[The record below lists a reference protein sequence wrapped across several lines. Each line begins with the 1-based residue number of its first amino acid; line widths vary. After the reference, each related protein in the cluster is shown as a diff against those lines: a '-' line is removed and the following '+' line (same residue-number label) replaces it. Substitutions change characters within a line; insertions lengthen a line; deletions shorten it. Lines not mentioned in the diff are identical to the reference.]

1 MEVYKLKLEVK
12 NICKGFEEKQGRRIV
27 LDDISFNVE
36 DGEIVTL
43 LGPSG
48 CGKTTMLTTI
58 AGFKKQDSGVIL
70 LNGEPVTKAGPD
82 KAFMFQNYALYPWKT
97 VENNILFPM
106 KQAKMSL
113 EEQRKRLDYLLEISR
128 LKEHKNLYPHQ
139 MSGGMKQRTALVRAL
154 AVKPEILLM
163 DEPLGALDIEMR
175 QSLQNELLDIFRKEN
190 LTVIIVTH
198 DVSEAIYLSDRVIL
212 MSTNYGEII
221 LNEKIE
227 LDSPRNPEDEKFK
240 EYVGLLSNKFIEAG
254 SRKKKGVEV
263 NFENK

>member
-1 MEVYKLKLEVK
+1 MKLEVK
-12 NICKGFEEKQGRRIV
+12 NISKAFKENQGLKVV
-27 LDDISFNVE
+27 LDNVSFNVE
-36 DGEIVTL
+36 EGEVVTL

-48 CGKTTMLTTI
+48 CGKTTMLSII
-58 AGFKKQDSGVIL
+58 AGFKKQDSGEVL
-70 LNGEPVTKAGPD
+70 LNGQPVKEAGPD

-97 VENNILFPM
+97 IEKNILFPM
-106 KQAKMSL
+106 KQAKMTD
-113 EEQRKRLDYLLEISR
+113 EDQNKRLDYLLNISR
-128 LKEHKNLYPHQ
+128 LEEFRQYYPHQ
-139 MSGGMKQRTALVRAL
+139 ISGGMKQRTALVRAL

-175 QSLQNELLDIFRKEN
+175 QSLQDELLEIFRNEK

-221 LNEKIE
+221 LNEKID
-227 LDSPRNPEDEKFK
+227 LPAPRNPKDEKFK

-254 SRKKKGVEV
+254 SRKKTMKE
-263 NFENK
+263 K